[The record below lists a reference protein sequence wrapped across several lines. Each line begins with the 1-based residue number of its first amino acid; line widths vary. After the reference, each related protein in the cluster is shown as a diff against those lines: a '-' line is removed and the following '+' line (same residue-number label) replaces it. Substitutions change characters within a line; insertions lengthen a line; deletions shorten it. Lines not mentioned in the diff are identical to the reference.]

1 MHAANCR
8 DLAAQATNPSA
19 KESFTKLAEQ
29 WERLASELESAE
41 AFLIAMAAVEPQKPP
56 LVVGARTESAR
67 FGEAMAK
74 AVAAL
79 LVCGGVLIAIG

>member
-1 MHAANCR
+1 MPGDPKECRMHAANCR

-56 LVVGARTESAR
+56 PSRR
-67 FGEAMAK
+67 RK
-74 AVAAL
+74 D
-79 LVCGGVLIAIG
+79 